1 MKRAL
6 ALATATVLA
15 LLASPAQAVTA
26 SNPYGGPPPA
36 HAFGPDSTSTGAPYT
51 GQGSGTQAGL
61 SCQSATTPVAMN
73 VCTGYLASSV
83 DGTLLDTTVEVPTNP
98 NGIHPLIAVMHGWGG
113 DKNSDLSWDANFLS
127 DGYTVLRYS
136 ARGFGN
142 SWGQTNLADQNVEIA
157 DMRSLI
163 GQVVDNPQ
171 LRADASRV
179 AVIGASY
186 GGGHSTQLLE
196 QPSWTS
202 PGGQA
207 VHLKTAVP
215 IVPWTSLYYALEPNG
230 RPHQTYAVP
239 GSAKLSYITALFA
252 GGHRSPSTARP
263 YDPYPP
269 FLNGCLADGA
279 NEPSFSDPVYM
290 TCLNALEGYRS
301 LWESQ
306 QFWSTAASNRVPI
319 LDVQG
324 WTDDLFPPPEVLRLY
339 YALKTIDPSYPI
351 ALYLG
356 NVGHPRAANSAAET
370 AYLLDQVVRPWF
382 AFYLNGTG
390 SAPALDVKAATTQ
403 PDNSFSAAGVV
414 EVPTYDALATR
425 LFKKHFRGSQVIT
438 FNPAN
443 TSGVAWDPV
452 VMTGSEMLKPNPPAP
467 PADEA
472 PGDVASYSVKVSDLT
487 GGVGLYLAGAPALTL
502 NISTTAYREQLDTRV
517 FDVAPDG
524 SRKLVT
530 RGTYTLDSG
539 SPAQHLGDQRLTLTA
554 YGNLW
559 QLPAGDTLLIELT
572 NVDSPYISP
581 SKIPSVTTLSGLD
594 AVIPAR

>member
-6 ALATATVLA
+6 ALAVAAVLG
-15 LLASPAQAVTA
+15 LLASPAAAVTA
-26 SNPYGGPPPA
+26 SNPYGGPPPP
-36 HAFGPDSTSTGAPYT
+36 HTFGPDSTSTGAPYT
-51 GQGSGTQAGL
+51 GQGVDHAGL
-61 SCQSATTPVAMN
+61 TCSAATAPVAMN
-73 VCTGYLASSV
+73 VCTGYLASGV
-83 DGTLLDTTVEVPTNP
+83 DATLLDTTVEVPTNP
-98 NGIHPLIAVMHGWGG
+98 AGNHPLIAFMHGWGG
-113 DKNSDLSWDANFLS
+113 NKNSDLSWDANFLA

-163 GQVVDNPQ
+163 GQVVDDQQ
-171 LRADASRV
+171 LRADGSRV

-202 PGGQA
+202 PGGAA
-207 VHLKTAVP
+207 VHLRTAVP
-215 IVPWTSLYYALEPNG
+215 IVPWTSLYYSLEPNG
-230 RPHQTYAVP
+230 RPDQTYAVP
-239 GSAKLSYITALFA
+239 GSAKFSYVTALFA
-252 GGHRSPSTARP
+252 GGRRAPTPPRT
-263 YDPYPP
+263 YDPYPT
-269 FLNGCLADGA
+269 FLNACFADGA
-279 NEPSFSDPVYM
+279 NEPSFSDPVYVS
-290 TCLNALEGYRS
+290 CFNALEGYRS

-306 QFWSTAASNRVPI
+306 QFWSGAAANRVPI
-319 LDVQG
+319 LDLQG
-324 WTDDLFPPPEVLRLY
+324 WTDDLFPAPEALRLY
-339 YALKTIDPSYPI
+339 YALKTIDATYPI

-356 NVGHPRAANSAAET
+356 NIGHPRAANNPAET
-370 AYLLDQVVRPWF
+370 AYVLDNIVRPWF

-390 SAPALDVKAATTQ
+390 SQPALDVKAATTQ

-414 EVPTYDALATR
+414 EVPTYNDLATR
-425 LFKKHFRGSQVIT
+425 LFTKHFGGNQVIT

-443 TSGVAWDPV
+443 TSGTGWDPV
-452 VMTGSEMLKPNPPAP
+452 VMTGAEALQPNPPAP
-467 PADEA
+467 PPDEV

-487 GGVGLYLAGAPALTL
+487 GGGALLFAGEPALTV
-502 NISTTAYREQLDTRV
+502 NVATTAYREQLNARI

-539 SPAQHLGDQRLTLTA
+539 SPTTPLGEQRLTLTL

-559 QLPAGDTLLIELT
+559 QFAATHTLLIELT

-581 SKIPSVTTLSGLD
+581 SKVPSVSKLSGLQ